1 MLQCWK
7 STTNAPVPIL
17 LEDILLDVEPMFQI
31 LHYESCEK
39 NQILGGPHGAW
50 CIYLKKVK
58 KIRQAESKMV
68 KNRLSL
74 YNFQDNNGNDYYYD
88 DFNVLK
94 QFIVN
99 GKNNFEKIN
108 VWSTIFRLSMINIQ
122 QKKESSNKGFKI
134 HYNVLDKLI
143 KMVVVDTNDKKEIE
157 NNNNVKG
164 NLIKMA
170 LYELENN
177 RSLNGKK
184 DRWMTKKQKRKIKRL
199 LENHLLLLLEED
211 KEYYL

>member
-1 MLQCWK
+1 
-7 STTNAPVPIL
+7 
-17 LEDILLDVEPMFQI
+17 
-31 LHYESCEK
+31 
-39 NQILGGPHGAW
+39 
-50 CIYLKKVK
+50 
-58 KIRQAESKMV
+58 MV

-94 QFIVN
+94 QFIIN

-170 LYELENN
+170 LYEFENN